1 MSVAGAEI
9 ASTFMQLGLIDEYC
23 LYLHP
28 VVLGGGKPMFRQLR
42 DKITLQLIETRKFGR
57 GVILLRNQRANPK
70 Q

>member
-9 ASTFMQLGLIDEYC
+9 ASTFMQLGLIDEYW

-42 DKITLQLIETRKFGR
+42 DKINLQLVETHTFGS
-57 GVILLRNQRANPK
+57 GVVLLRYQHADER